1 VSFRVRDLPGGS
13 AGQGA
18 NLLKL
23 RVSVAVDQARKTVGF
38 IATRSV
44 SFEVA
49 LFGARVDQR
58 VENKGNYHNPT
69 RQRGIFANTAE
80 TQKTQSLADAAGWDR
95 HKTQSLADA
104 AG

>member
-1 VSFRVRDLPGGS
+1 
-13 AGQGA
+13 
-18 NLLKL
+18 LKL

-80 TQKTQSLADAAGWDR
+80 THKTQSLADAAGWDR
-95 HKTQSLADA
+95 HKLAIAKGRSQGRIVFCLCGDCHTRRWA
-104 AG
+104 